1 MLITTMNDIPGQ
13 NIQAL
18 GLVRGNVVVS
28 KNIGRDMMAGFKSM
42 VGGEIKTFTD
52 MTAEARETAEERM
65 MAEAQQLGADAIIA
79 MRFDSSTVA
88 EGTTEM
94 LAYGTAVRF
103 V

>member
-13 NIQAL
+13 NIQTL